1 MATNL
6 HKEEQRFNDKVVMAL
21 LGAGIVSSLYAAVNT
36 LLTNPVNAIKAGVL
50 LLVALA
56 LGGWLYWLVT
66 LRLKVKIS
74 NKSIKY
80 QMAPFHT
87 SNRKIKWKEVEDCT
101 IVKTPAIAQWNGWNL
116 NYGTESRFSLSGRNG
131 LSVTTKDGRKYF
143 IGCRDVDG
151 LQEAMQSF
159 SVG

>member
-1 MATNL
+1 MATKL

-21 LGAGIVSSLYAAVNT
+21 LGTGIVGLLYGMVNN
-36 LLTNPVNAIKAGVL
+36 LLIEPTNLFKAGMFL
-50 LLVALA
+50 TTALA
-56 LGGWLYWLVT
+56 LGGWLFWLVR

-74 NKSIKY
+74 DKSIKY

-87 SNRKIKWKEVEDCT
+87 TNRKIKWKEVKKCS
-101 IVKTPAIAQWNGWNL
+101 IVKTPKVAQWHGSNL
-116 NYGTESRFSLSGRNG
+116 SYGKESRFTLSGRNG
-131 LSVTTKDGRKYF
+131 LSITTKDGRKYF